1 MAYLIALDDG
11 HGMETPGKRTPF
23 IPSLGRQIRENE
35 FNREVVKYLDQELKR
50 CGFKT
55 ILVAPEDKDIPLSV
69 RVERANKAGAH
80 AYISIHYNAFDGTF
94 EGKNP
99 EGFSAHVYI
108 GCSNK
113 AAGKLARCIL
123 KYLAQGTK
131 QVNRGLF
138 ENNFYVLRKTK
149 MPAVLLECGFMDNP
163 REALLMIDKNF
174 QKECAREIAQG
185 ICEYFGVKYVPEPT
199 PKIPQ
204 ATTPKVKPA
213 NGVFYRVVTGSF
225 KSKANA
231 QARANELK
239 KKGFD
244 SFIAYENGHYRVV
257 TGSFKDKA
265 FAEKRVAELKKAG
278 FDSFLVPYKV

>member
-1 MAYLIALDDG
+1 
-11 HGMETPGKRTPF
+11 
-23 IPSLGRQIRENE
+23 
-35 FNREVVKYLDQELKR
+35 
-50 CGFKT
+50 
-55 ILVAPEDKDIPLSV
+55 
-69 RVERANKAGAH
+69 
-80 AYISIHYNAFDGTF
+80 
-94 EGKNP
+94 
-99 EGFSAHVYI
+99 
-108 GCSNK
+108 
-113 AAGKLARCIL
+113 
-123 KYLAQGTK
+123 
-131 QVNRGLF
+131 
-138 ENNFYVLRKTK
+138 
-149 MPAVLLECGFMDNP
+149 
-163 REALLMIDKNF
+163 
-174 QKECAREIAQG
+174 QG